1 MANLRL
7 VEYPCQPNFS
17 NHTKLNLKTF
27 IYLPMPVV
35 KTQLE
40 VTVWPHFPFV
50 VRPIRHSSFYNGQ
63 FSIKWVPLA
72 NNLLRSHHYPN
83 VCCKNSI
90 TSYYMT
96 SISLRCPATPSVF
109 FYNKYVHKKG
119 TKEKVTITRHE
130 LFSECLG
137 VK

>member
-7 VEYPCQPNFS
+7 VEYPCHPNFS
-17 NHTKLNLKTF
+17 NHAKLNLKTS

-35 KTQLE
+35 KSQLE

-50 VRPIRHSSFYNGQ
+50 VRPNRHASFYNGQ

-83 VCCKNSI
+83 VSCKNSI
-90 TSYYMT
+90 RCYCMT
-96 SISLRCPATPSVF
+96 SISLRCLATLSFF
-109 FYNKYVHKKG
+109 FYNKYVHKKE
-119 TKEKVTITRHE
+119 TKEKVTITRHQ